1 MSDPN
6 NRHPDSDFN
15 AQYPYNQSTLTRSG
29 HEIHIND
36 SPGSESLKLAHRKG
50 TYVEINQDGRWIQ
63 TVVEKGYNYYKDG
76 LTETVDGHKDIKIA
90 GNLNSNVD
98 NSINDVVGGD
108 RFITSGGTTTL
119 SSGGARTDYIG
130 DDMTE
135 VVDGD
140 KIASIS
146 GDHSFSVGGDQVSL
160 VSGIKKDIL
169 GSSWQTTS
177 GGDIEIINDNGVFK
191 VNCNEFMIITP
202 YGTITIGPDGI
213 NITGAGGAGVNF
225 TATGPVA
232 ISGSI
237 VNINELV

>member
-36 SPGSESLKLAHRKG
+36 SPGSESLKIAHRKG

-191 VNCNEFMIITP
+191 VNCNEFMITTP

-225 TATGPVA
+225 TANGPVA

>member
-213 NITGAGGAGVNF
+213 NITGAGVAGVNF

>member
-36 SPGSESLKLAHRKG
+36 SPGSESLKIAHRKG

-98 NSINDVVGGD
+98 NSINDVVGG
-108 RFITSGGTTTL
+108 
-119 SSGGARTDYIG
+119 
-130 DDMTE
+130 
-135 VVDGD
+135 
-140 KIASIS
+140 
-146 GDHSFSVGGDQVSL
+146 
-160 VSGIKKDIL
+160 
-169 GSSWQTTS
+169 
-177 GGDIEIINDNGVFK
+177 
-191 VNCNEFMIITP
+191 
-202 YGTITIGPDGI
+202 TIGKPS
-213 NITGAGGAGVNF
+213 V
-225 TATGPVA
+225 
-232 ISGSI
+232 
-237 VNINELV
+237 